1 MSSANG
7 GLVMLNEMVNTL
19 PPSERKIAKYILNH
33 PQEAI
38 SLTAIELGKRS
49 STSGAAVIRLCKSLD
64 LKGLQ
69 DLKLRIAGDL
79 QKTTEH
85 GFRDIEPNEP
95 ILSIIDKMTNNSI
108 KTIRETAEMLNTEE
122 LEKAIQ
128 LLKVANTVHFVG
140 VGASNIIAQDAQQK
154 FLRINKNAYAF
165 PDIHLAMTLVATAE
179 EGDVVVAVSFSGETA
194 EVAKVLELAK
204 QKGISIISITK
215 YGNSIISKIADI
227 KLYTS
232 ATRESTFRSGATS
245 SRIGQLQVVDILFMG
260 VASLQYEETVKYL
273 DATRDAVNFLSKDSK
288 K

>member
-19 PPSERKIAKYILNH
+19 PPSEKKIARYILNH

-38 SLTAIELGKRS
+38 SLTAVELGKRS

-95 ILSIIDKMTNNSI
+95 IMSIIDKMTNNSI

-122 LEKAIQ
+122 LEKAID
-128 LLKVANTVHFVG
+128 LLRVANTIHFVG

-154 FLRINKNAYAF
+154 FLRINKNSYAF
-165 PDIHLAMTLVATAE
+165 PDMHLAMTLVATAGK
-179 EGDVVVAVSFSGETA
+179 GDVVVAISFSGETS
-194 EVAKVLELAK
+194 EVARVLELAK
-204 QKGISIISITK
+204 EKGISIISITK
-215 YGNSIISKIADI
+215 YGNSIVSKIADI

>member
-19 PPSERKIAKYILNH
+19 PPSEKKIARYILNH

-38 SLTAIELGKRS
+38 SLTAVELGKRS

-95 ILSIIDKMTNNSI
+95 IMSIIDKMTNNSI

-122 LEKAIQ
+122 LEKAID
-128 LLKVANTVHFVG
+128 LLRVANTIHFVG

-154 FLRINKNAYAF
+154 FLRINKNSYAF
-165 PDIHLAMTLVATAE
+165 PDRHLAMTLVATAE
-179 EGDVVVAVSFSGETA
+179 KGDVVVAISFSGETS
-194 EVAKVLELAK
+194 EVARVLELAK
-204 QKGISIISITK
+204 EKGISIISITK
-215 YGNSIISKIADI
+215 YGNSIVSKIADI

>member
-1 MSSANG
+1 
-7 GLVMLNEMVNTL
+7 
-19 PPSERKIAKYILNH
+19 
-33 PQEAI
+33 
-38 SLTAIELGKRS
+38 
-49 STSGAAVIRLCKSLD
+49 IRLCKSLD

-95 ILSIIDKMTNNSI
+95 IMSIIDKMTNNSI

-122 LEKAIQ
+122 LEKAID
-128 LLKVANTVHFVG
+128 LLRVANTIHFVG

-154 FLRINKNAYAF
+154 FLRINKNSYAF
-165 PDIHLAMTLVATAE
+165 PDMHLAMTLVATAE
-179 EGDVVVAVSFSGETA
+179 KGDVVVAISFSGETS
-194 EVAKVLELAK
+194 EVARVLELAK
-204 QKGISIISITK
+204 EKGISIISITK
-215 YGNSIISKIADI
+215 YGNSIVSKIADI